1 MDLKLDISQYFIFS
15 HIYEFLKSFF
25 FQDGQVNLVEES
37 QTKPKLKKCSE
48 ANLFLVPFDHYNL
61 SDTMQLS
68 MLKKLDDDIPPVF
81 MILDTFEKEVRSILP
96 GTVVFIR
103 KATKPH
109 LQDCIFLQKIKTIP

>member
-1 MDLKLDISQYFIFS
+1 MEKNFTEHLAGFCRAQRVKFN
-15 HIYEFLKSFF
+15 F

-68 MLKKLDDDIPPVF
+68 MLKKLDEDIPPVF

-96 GTVVFIR
+96 GKLLAQI
-103 KATKPH
+103 
-109 LQDCIFLQKIKTIP
+109 

>member
-1 MDLKLDISQYFIFS
+1 MSIGPTKDLFLQSYIFE
-15 HIYEFLKSFF
+15 ILF

-37 QTKPKLKKCSE
+37 QAKPKLKKCSE

-96 GTVVFIR
+96 GKGCSKTTWIRFLSIFNPGTV
-103 KATKPH
+103 
-109 LQDCIFLQKIKTIP
+109 

>member
-1 MDLKLDISQYFIFS
+1 MDVNWTYTGSFLSV
-15 HIYEFLKSFF
+15 IYYKILF

-96 GTVVFIR
+96 GNLSMNHTF
-103 KATKPH
+103 KKS
-109 LQDCIFLQKIKTIP
+109 LLENFLIL